1 MTSTKHFS
9 LPVLAC
15 LVLTL
20 LALAGCVVIVW
31 RLAPWQ
37 PDPTRLRPPDASEST
52 MVPVAPVALGQAPWQ
67 IFQDTGARLQKPGG
81 PQSTRFRLAGTWI
94 YTNGGEEKRKAVIDD
109 LAKGRLGVIV
119 SESEMIDAAQVVQIQ
134 RDRVVLRE
142 NGAEI
147 VLELEFR
154 GRGEVAAAAA
164 GTNGQGQASATNQPP
179 ANRFGIQQI
188 AQSRWNFDR
197 QALMSYYK
205 ELMDAPERL
214 VKVFDSLK
222 PLYDDDNKIT
232 GYWLGVEG
240 ESEFFDAAGLQEGD
254 VVRAVN
260 SMPMTNRR
268 RAEHFIED
276 FVKEDA
282 SVFVLDVERGNARQ
296 KLIYEVR

>member
-1 MTSTKHFS
+1 MTSTKLFS
-9 LPVLAC
+9 FRVIAC
-15 LVLTL
+15 LGLAA
-20 LALAGCVVIVW
+20 LALAACIVIIW
-31 RLAPWQ
+31 RLEPWKPMPTLANPADKPAPAMT
-37 PDPTRLRPPDASEST
+37 PA
-52 MVPVAPVALGQAPWQ
+52 APVDLRQAPWR
-67 IFQDTGARLQKPGG
+67 ILQDTGARMRKTGG
-81 PQSTRFRLAGTWI
+81 TESKRFRLAGTWI
-94 YTNGGEEKRKAVIDD
+94 YTNGSDEKRKAVIDD

-119 SESEMIDAAQVVQIQ
+119 SENEMLDTAQVIQIQ

-142 NGAEI
+142 NGADI

-154 GRGEVAAAAA
+154 GRGEVAQIPA
-164 GTNGQGQASATNQPP
+164 GTNGQGRASATNQPP

-188 AQSRWNFDR
+188 AQNRWNFDR
-197 QALMSYYK
+197 QAVMAYYK

-222 PLYDDDNKIT
+222 PLYNADNKIT

-282 SVFVLDVERGNARQ
+282 SVFVLDVERNNGKQ
-296 KLIYEVR
+296 KMIYEVR

>member
-1 MTSTKHFS
+1 MTSTKLFS

-15 LVLTL
+15 LVMAA
-20 LALAGCVVIVW
+20 LALACCAVIVW

-37 PDPTRLRPPDASEST
+37 PDPTRPRQSSAAEST

-67 IFQDTGARLQKPGG
+67 ILQDTGTRLQNAARAASK
-81 PQSTRFRLAGTWI
+81 RFRLAGTWI
-94 YTNGGEEKRKAVIDD
+94 YTNGSEEKRKAVIDD

-119 SESEMIDAAQVVQIQ
+119 SENEMMDAAQVVQIQ

-142 NGAEI
+142 NGTDI

-154 GRGEVAAAAA
+154 DRSEVAEVAA
-164 GTNGQGQASATNQPP
+164 GTNGQGHASATNQPP

-188 AQSRWNFDR
+188 AQNRWNFDR

-222 PLYDDDNKIT
+222 PLYDGDNKIT

-240 ESEFFDAAGLQEGD
+240 ESQFFDAAGLQEGD

-282 SVFVLDVERGNARQ
+282 SVFVLDVERGNAKQ